1 METFMTKQNVWTNR
15 TFLFLCA
22 KPAETIKALEGA
34 PLVQHD
40 SIRAAMAAKHRKQ
53 LVDVD
58 MKLVK
63 QLDQKV
69 RNYYRFYWINSF
81 AS

>member
-1 METFMTKQNVWTNR
+1 MT
-15 TFLFLCA
+15 L
-22 KPAETIKALEGA
+22 
-34 PLVQHD
+34 
-40 SIRAAMAAKHRKQ
+40 KHKKQ

-69 RNYYRFYWINSF
+69 RELQNLQKHTIPVAPVFTKYNQ
-81 AS
+81 